1 MSRFY
6 LLPPRPEL
14 GERFATFLRL
24 VFPGLDWDGAM
35 RLNLA
40 AALGEAAGCHED
52 VIVVYRDDLPAGE
65 LPIRAL
71 QDGFGAE
78 PGDEVIE
85 IRPTGNGA
93 DLVSRRFRIDAA

>member
-24 VFPGLDWDGAM
+24 FFPGLDWDANM

-40 AALGEAAGCHED
+40 EALGEVAGCQEG
-52 VIVVYRDDLPAGE
+52 VIIVFRDDLPVGE
-65 LPIRAL
+65 TVSRAL
-71 QDGFGAE
+71 VDGFGAQ

-85 IRPTGNGA
+85 IRPTGRGA
-93 DLVSRRFRIDAA
+93 DLLSRRFAIAA